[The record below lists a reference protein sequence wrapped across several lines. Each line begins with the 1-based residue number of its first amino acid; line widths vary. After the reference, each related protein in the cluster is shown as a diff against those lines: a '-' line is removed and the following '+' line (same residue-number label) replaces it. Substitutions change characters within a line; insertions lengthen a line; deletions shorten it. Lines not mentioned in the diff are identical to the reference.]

1 MNVLMQFASDFICL
15 DSCSARRT
23 PVPTRENV
31 STTALTGNKL
41 TLPESTFELRLRRG
55 RKRERQ
61 RERESSLQ
69 GMTKILLVALQRVMN
84 LSMAKKNDV
93 CRVDGNRRLSYS
105 IYAFQGNGLAAG
117 N

>member
-61 RERESSLQ
+61 RERERELVTGDDENPVSRVATRNELVHGEKERCLPRGRKSSPFVFDL
-69 GMTKILLVALQRVMN
+69 RV
-84 LSMAKKNDV
+84 SGK
-93 CRVDGNRRLSYS
+93 RSRGW
-105 IYAFQGNGLAAG
+105 
-117 N
+117 